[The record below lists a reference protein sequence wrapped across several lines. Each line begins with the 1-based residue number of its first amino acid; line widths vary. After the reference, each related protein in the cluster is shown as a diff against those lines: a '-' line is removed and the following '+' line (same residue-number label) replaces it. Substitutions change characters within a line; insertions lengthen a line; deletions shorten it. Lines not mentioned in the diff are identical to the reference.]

1 MGTFGQE
8 LIKSAKEAA
17 AIARGE
23 AEPARLFERADVAA
37 IRKGLNLSQHKFA
50 ARFGLSAATVKDWE
64 QGRRQPDTSA
74 NNYLLVIKYAPDLV
88 ARVVAGGSLR

>member
-8 LIKSAKEAA
+8 LIKSAREAS

-23 AEPARLFERADVAA
+23 AEPGRVFERADVAA
-37 IRKGLNLSQHKFA
+37 IRKKLNLSQNKFA
-50 ARFGLSAATVKDWE
+50 ERFGLSASTVRDWE

-74 NNYLLVIKYAPDLV
+74 NNYLLVIKYAPD
-88 ARVVAGGSLR
+88 VVERILAGGSSR